1 MRGKK
6 LEEEGGA
13 GGGAEGRVGVEIGDK
28 VGRGDKVGIGV
39 EEGGDGVGI

>member
-6 LEEEGGA
+6 LEEEGG
-13 GGGAEGRVGVEIGDK
+13 GVEGRVGVEIGHK
-28 VGRGDKVGIGV
+28 VGREDKVGIGV